1 MVTENQSLV
10 EAIPEGMKA
19 RVLTEEDVKQLKASN
34 YPQLAELKDRLP
46 EFESGAISGLEFSC
60 GGHTH
65 KLYGALANFCKRH
78 AGNLIVRRRG
88 KSIFVVR
95 KDLVME

>member
-34 YPQLAELKDRLP
+34 YPQLAE
-46 EFESGAISGLEFSC
+46 SQG
-60 GGHTH
+60 
-65 KLYGALANFCKRH
+65 
-78 AGNLIVRRRG
+78 
-88 KSIFVVR
+88 
-95 KDLVME
+95 